1 MSILYHMLVK
11 FFHKWT
17 LYNKLDNKLGK
28 SDWNVK
34 AFLDKKIRNML
45 QQFEIILKHLF
56 LFQSL

>member
-1 MSILYHMLVK
+1 MLVK